1 MKGEA
6 SKAKVL
12 MGSEWDE
19 KVADGGLVAKL
30 DRYATTKA
38 VDQATTIKNDEVPF
52 KAPNTE
58 YRKNMYRGMP
68 ELGKSTDP
76 FAT

>member
-6 SKAKVL
+6 GKAKVL

-38 VDQATTIKNDEVPF
+38 VD
-52 KAPNTE
+52 
-58 YRKNMYRGMP
+58 
-68 ELGKSTDP
+68 
-76 FAT
+76 